1 MAMGLLS
8 EQMNLDPIITW
19 RDLLVHDKAG
29 EILDIFTT
37 SLVRDCVVLVFQY
50 LNLGWDFNSVRNPL
64 PVDFVDLGSQVNR
77 KIACSF
83 DIFLM
88 LRCNLPPFVLGLS
101 RVVWD
106 EEFHPI
112 VAWSFRF
119 D

>member
-1 MAMGLLS
+1 
-8 EQMNLDPIITW
+8 
-19 RDLLVHDKAG
+19 
-29 EILDIFTT
+29 
-37 SLVRDCVVLVFQY
+37 
-50 LNLGWDFNSVRNPL
+50 
-64 PVDFVDLGSQVNR
+64 
-77 KIACSF
+77 
-83 DIFLM
+83 M